1 MVRRHGQWICY
12 FTASGGVHVF
22 FHVFTGIK
30 ESVCWTPPPEV
41 NPNKTCE
48 YQALC
53 SRFKDLLTLPGAPP
67 PPPPAVANAP
77 VTDVKACRIFHFL
90 P

>member
-1 MVRRHGQWICY
+1 MVDGEKPVTGSSISQ
-12 FTASGGVHVF
+12 VF
-22 FHVFTGIK
+22 EVDGSFNVLTGIK

-67 PPPPAVANAP
+67 PPPKFPSAQ
-77 VTDVKACRIFHFL
+77 
-90 P
+90 

>member
-1 MVRRHGQWICY
+1 MVDGKKPVTVWTLSQVRGSCLL
-12 FTASGGVHVF
+12 F
-22 FHVFTGIK
+22 FSISAGIK

-53 SRFKDLLTLPGAPP
+53 SRFKDLLTLPGVPP
-67 PPPPAVANAP
+67 VSSANVP
-77 VTDVKACRIFHFL
+77 
-90 P
+90 